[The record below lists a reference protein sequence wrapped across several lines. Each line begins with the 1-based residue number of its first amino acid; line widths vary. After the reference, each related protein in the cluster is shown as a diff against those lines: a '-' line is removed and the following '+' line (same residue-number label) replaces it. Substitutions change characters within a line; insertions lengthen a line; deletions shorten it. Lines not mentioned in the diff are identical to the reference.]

1 MGPRGA
7 VQRLHEARHPVQGAS
22 LAQSTTSLLSPLP
35 QPTAS
40 SSPNPNP
47 NPDQVHRSSRY
58 AIAAPLRRGEDFCGH
73 HDPKKFTG
81 VRCAGMKKHGKGQC
95 NVWSGS
101 CYQDAAPLRR
111 GSLYCHHHRVRCAGL
126 TRMKA
131 RCRITSSSEHAGAEP
146 LRRGE
151 MYCVHHQCN
160 EPSQRSQEEEAEG
173 YDTRGE
179 LDSGD
184 DQFEERSESLFA
196 CIPCRSARS

>member
-1 MGPRGA
+1 M
-7 VQRLHEARHPVQGAS
+7 
-22 LAQSTTSLLSPLP
+22 
-35 QPTAS
+35 
-40 SSPNPNP
+40 
-47 NPDQVHRSSRY
+47 HRTSRY

-131 RCRITSSSEHAGAEP
+131 RCSITSSSEHAGAEP

-173 YDTRGE
+173 YDMRGE

-196 CIPCRSARS
+196 CIPCRSALS